1 MFVKYFAIRNIK
13 IINYQMIY
21 KLNLKAITLIEVLI
35 SIAIFS
41 IGILSISYLI
51 INNVWL
57 SERTKLKT
65 TATMLAKEWIELVY
79 NRRDTNIKKW
89 RLWNCLAL
97 KQGSYAGECET
108 FFHDPNNLNTSTS
121 RTIQIDENGSYGFN
135 SIGSALDN
143 DKLYPV
149 KSSFWNYTI
158 LESRWA
164 KNNIIGQKT
173 SQFRR
178 RITFSP
184 VILWP
189 EWWASQADKLL
200 KVTSTVLYKKSAYS
214 GSVTLQSFI
223 GDTLDTI
230 PLDYYK

>member
-1 MFVKYFAIRNIK
+1 
-13 IINYQMIY
+13 MIH
-21 KLNLKAITLIEVLI
+21 NQNPKAITLIEVLI

-41 IGILSISYLI
+41 IGILTISYLI

-97 KQGSYAGECET
+97 RQWSYAGECET

-121 RTIQIDENGSYGFN
+121 RTIQIDENGGYGFN
-135 SIGSALDN
+135 SIWSALDN

-149 KSSFWNYTI
+149 KSTIGNYTI
-158 LESRWA
+158 LKSWWA
-164 KNNIIGQKT
+164 KNNIIGQKV
-173 SQFRR
+173 SHFRR
-178 RITFSP
+178 RITFTP
-184 VILWP
+184 VILGP
-189 EWWASQADKLL
+189 EWWAAHADKLL
-200 KVTSTVLYKKSAYS
+200 KVTSTVTYKKSAYS
-214 GSVTLQSFI
+214 GSVSLQSFI

>member
-1 MFVKYFAIRNIK
+1 
-13 IINYQMIY
+13 MIY
-21 KLNLKAITLIEVLI
+21 KQNPKAITLIEVLI

-65 TATMLAKEWIELVY
+65 TATMLAKEWMELVY

-97 KQGSYAGECET
+97 KQGSYAGECEI
-108 FFHDPNNLNTSTS
+108 FFHDPNNLNGSTS
-121 RTIQIDENGSYGFN
+121 RTIQIDENGSYNFN

-149 KSSFWNYTI
+149 KSSFWNYTV

-164 KNNIIGQKT
+164 KNNIIGK
-173 SQFRR
+173 QFRR

-189 EWWASQADKLL
+189 EWWTSQADKLL